1 MKFVLGRLIPCVN
14 HFIQHAEVTS
24 ERTNL
29 SPFTKDYRGEA
40 SRMRFNI
47 LSDSEQ
53 ENIIQL
59 PQFHQGGVFQNPH
72 SRMCLKMHSEWENMI

>member
-59 PQFHQGGVFQNPH
+59 RWSIPKPTFTNVFE
-72 SRMCLKMHSEWENMI
+72 KAF